1 MMESAAWAFAGLM
14 IGFSLAWFMATTR
27 AQSERAR
34 RLEEVERRAGRAE
47 ANAAAAEATTAELRR
62 QIEEART
69 TTDAELHGLR
79 TTLSEEHSA
88 RVKAET
94 EKQELSQRLEDEKRL
109 LREAQEKLTDTFRA
123 LATTALEGSQTTF
136 LALARET
143 FDKIL
148 AEAKGELGKK
158 EEAIRGLVSPLA
170 DSLKSFDDHVRRLE
184 TTRQQAYTSLESHLT
199 LLAGAQERLQRETA
213 NLVTALRT
221 PRVRGRW
228 GELTLRRVVELAGM
242 SEHCDFTE
250 QLSVTTDQ
258 GRVRPDLVVHL
269 PVGRAIVVD
278 AKVPLDAYLDA
289 VSSDSEQRRTDSLAR
304 HADQMRAHMLA
315 LSAKTYWDQFERT
328 PEFVIMFIPGESFF
342 AAAADAD
349 HRLIEDGMKKRVVL
363 ATPTTLIALL
373 HAVAYGWKQERLA
386 ENAQA
391 VSDLGKQLYER
402 MRTLAGYITDIGNGL
417 DKATHAYNSAV
428 GSLESRILPAARRF
442 RELGAA
448 SGDEIPTMNPLDT
461 HARHVTAPDLAK
473 EDRP

>member
-1 MMESAAWAFAGLM
+1 MDRRAFAGLM

-34 RLEEVERRAGRAE
+34 RIEEVERRAGRAE

-94 EKQELSQRLEDEKRL
+94 ERQELSQRLEDEKRL

-123 LATTALEGSQTTF
+123 LATAALEGSQTTF

-143 FDKIL
+143 FDKVL

-228 GELTLRRVVELAGM
+228 GELTLRRVVELAGLDLQADGGT
-242 SEHCDFTE
+242 H
-250 QLSVTTDQ
+250 
-258 GRVRPDLVVHL
+258 VRNTREVG
-269 PVGRAIVVD
+269 PVRVVD
-278 AKVPLDAYLDA
+278 YKSKGKINKRIY
-289 VSSDSEQRRTDSLAR
+289 
-304 HADQMRAHMLA
+304 
-315 LSAKTYWDQFERT
+315 
-328 PEFVIMFIPGESFF
+328 
-342 AAAADAD
+342 
-349 HRLIEDGMKKRVVL
+349 IE
-363 ATPTTLIALL
+363 
-373 HAVAYGWKQERLA
+373 
-386 ENAQA
+386 
-391 VSDLGKQLYER
+391 
-402 MRTLAGYITDIGNGL
+402 
-417 DKATHAYNSAV
+417 
-428 GSLESRILPAARRF
+428 LE
-442 RELGAA
+442 G
-448 SGDEIPTMNPLDT
+448 
-461 HARHVTAPDLAK
+461 
-473 EDRP
+473 